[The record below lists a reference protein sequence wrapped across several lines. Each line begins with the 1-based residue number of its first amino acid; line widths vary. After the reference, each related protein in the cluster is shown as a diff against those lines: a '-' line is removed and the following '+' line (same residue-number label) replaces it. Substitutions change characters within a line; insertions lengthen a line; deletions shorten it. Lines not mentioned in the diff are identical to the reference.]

1 MIPSFPKRPIR
12 IQPNVSANQPDI
24 IDQQMPEQAA
34 TVVPDTAVNVQPMQT
49 SNVPSD
55 SLPHASPAPRHAP
68 MAQSTPVRPEINATT
83 AATKTSHMPDL
94 PSINDVNDNFGEDEI
109 FDTNGGILPVT
120 VRDGLSEIQSQM
132 DPNTRQHVQQ
142 ISDLLDR
149 HENSRVQPLTP
160 NPNEDQPIRRVS
172 VFKTT

>member
-68 MAQSTPVRPEINATT
+68 MAQSTPVRQAATT
-83 AATKTSHMPDL
+83 ISHAPDL